1 VNVRLTADDLARIE
15 QIAPKGAAAGDRYD
29 PAMLELTN
37 R

>member
-1 VNVRLTADDLARIE
+1 VDVQLTAQDLDRIE
-15 QIAPKGAAAGDRYD
+15 QTAPKGAAAGARYD